1 MPMRCR
7 SIARTVADP
16 GAADGLAIESPRR
29 SAGQPVGRV
38 AVPMAARLGTLI
50 EAGI

>member
-16 GAADGLAIESPRR
+16 GAADGPAIESP
-29 SAGQPVGRV
+29 AGQPASQS
-38 AVPMAARLGTLI
+38 AVSLSLWRAD
-50 EAGI
+50 